1 MVSGPVVKQGNSPI
15 ILGFPHVGT
24 DVPEAI
30 AARLNDEGRRLRDT
44 DWHLHQLYAGVTP
57 DVTTV
62 AATTHRYVIDVNRDP
77 AGVSLYPGQNTTGL
91 VPLTDFDN
99 QPIWRAGEEPG
110 ADEIAERLGRFHQ
123 PYHAALREQV
133 DRVLV
138 NHGVAI
144 VFDCHSIR
152 SVIPFLFEGTL
163 PDLNVGTDE
172 GVTCAPAVE
181 RAVMSVAKQAGGYSS
196 ILNGRFRGGWT
207 TRHYGRPRQNVHAI
221 QLELTQHNYLASEQ
235 PPFAFDP
242 GRAARLRLHLDAM
255 LTALEA
261 LVLGGELKEAMK

>member
-1 MVSGPVVKQGNSPI
+1 MSAPVVREGSSPI
-15 ILGFPHVGT
+15 ILGLPHVGT

-30 AARLNDEGRRLRDT
+30 AARLNHEGWQLRDT
-44 DWHLHQLYAGVTP
+44 DWHLHQLYAGVAP

-62 AATTHRYVIDVNRDP
+62 GATTHRYVIDVNRDP

-99 QPIWRAGEEPG
+99 QPIWRAGQEPG
-110 ADEIAERLGRFHQ
+110 ADEIAERLATFHE
-123 PYHAALREQV
+123 PYHDALREQV
-133 DRVLV
+133 ERIRAR
-138 NHGVAI
+138 HGVAI

-152 SVIPFLFEGTL
+152 SVIPFLFEGKL
-163 PDLNVGTDE
+163 PDLNVGTDG

-181 RAVMSVAKQAGGYSS
+181 RAVIAAARRATGYSS

-207 TRHYGRPRQNVHAI
+207 TRHYGRPGESVHAI
-221 QLELTQHNYLASEQ
+221 QLEVTQHNYLASEQ
-235 PPFAFDP
+235 PPFAFDAE
-242 GRAARLRLHLDAM
+242 RAALLRPHLDAM

-261 LVLGGELKEAMK
+261 LALGGELKEAMK